1 MTPTPTGV
9 AGGALRDV
17 LGDVLRDVRLVA
29 LDVDGTLLDVDG
41 TLPGDRRDAVAALSA
56 SGLPV
61 LLATG
66 KLWSSIRALA
76 DALALTG
83 PHVTCN
89 GAAVVDADGRPLHLE
104 TLDGAVADA
113 VAAELRGRGVPYAVY
128 LADGSLV
135 TDRVRP
141 EHDVL
146 ALLGEPMPTVGA
158 REGRRVLKV
167 LSIVASEDEG
177 DLRDLAA
184 DRARVQ
190 RTGHR
195 FLEWNAPTADKATG
209 LAHVV
214 AALGL
219 TMQDVAAVG
228 DAENDVTMLR
238 AVGLGVAVASA
249 SPAAVA
255 AADVHLTSDVSGFLG
270 DLLAGAVRR

>member
-1 MTPTPTGV
+1 MTPARATLPG
-9 AGGALRDV
+9 
-17 LGDVLRDVRLVA
+17 DVRLLA
-29 LDVDGTLLDVDG
+29 LDVDGTLIDADG
-41 TLPGDRRDAVAALSA
+41 TLPADRRDAVATLAA
-56 SGLPV
+56 AGLPV
-61 LLATG
+61 VLATG

-76 DALALTG
+76 GGLALRG

-89 GAAVVDADGRPLHLE
+89 GAAVVDADGHPLHLE

-113 VAAELRGRGVPYAVY
+113 VAAELRGRGVPHAVY

-146 ALLGEPMPTVGA
+146 ALLGEPMPTVA
-158 REGRRVLKV
+158 TRDGRRVLKV
-167 LSIVASEDEG
+167 LSIVASDDEG

-209 LAHVV
+209 LERVV
-214 AALGL
+214 GALGIA
-219 TMQDVAAVG
+219 MRDVAAVG
-228 DAENDVTMLR
+228 DAENDVAMLR
-238 AVGLGVAVASA
+238 AVGTGVAVSSA

-255 AADVHLTSDVSGFLG
+255 AADVHLATDLTVFLR
-270 DLLAGAVRR
+270 DLLGAAVRS